1 MANTMTP
8 SSKKSEA
15 GRLGGEARARKLAP
29 AQRRAVASK
38 AALARW
44 RPAGPPFHPS
54 PASAKQLASFVAHF
68 GSQSSTGFRVS
79 NLERSLAKAV
89 ALTGR
94 DASMARMLPVLLWRC
109 RAIVDQT
116 KLVAASVELGVGA
129 RLGYFLDLASKV
141 SGERVCGA
149 ALAELR
155 RRNLGKARLEHLHDQ
170 VAASPWRSMLAE
182 AATPPFARRWGLLTG
197 TSVESAKEYFDK
209 VALL

>member
-1 MANTMTP
+1 MLSKNVTS

-44 RPAGPPFHPS
+44 RPAGAPFHPS
-54 PASAKQLASFVAHF
+54 PASAK
-68 GSQSSTGFRVS
+68 

-94 DASMARMLPVLLWRC
+94 DASVARMLPVLLWRC

-129 RLGYFLDLASKV
+129 RMGYFLDLASRV

-155 RRNLGKARLEHLHDQ
+155 ARHPGKARLEHLHDQ